1 MSSVLFSPIQV
12 GGLQLPNRIVIPP
25 MDQYSAK
32 NGCAGN
38 WHLMHYGT
46 FSLSGAGM
54 LILEATA
61 VLPEGRIS
69 DQDLGLWSDETA
81 KALSRTV
88 AFIREHS
95 AIPLCIQLAHA
106 GRKASHRTPW
116 EGGGVVSAA
125 QGGWQR
131 KAPSALAY
139 DANDPAEAAALPAA
153 LDSDECDHVR
163 TAFSDAAKRA
173 MDIGF
178 DAVEIHMAHGYLLHT
193 FLSPLSNARKDEYGG
208 SLENRMRFP
217 LMVFDA
223 IRARVPADKAVGV
236 RISGID
242 AVDGGWSLEDSQILA
257 DTLQARGCDYLH
269 VSSGGLSPDQQLSI
283 GPGYQVPLSARIR
296 ESLARSSRHPMPVIA
311 VGLITE
317 PEQAESILRADQADM
332 VAVGRAMLYDP
343 RWPWHAAAKLGATV
357 TAPPQYWRA
366 APYGIKGLFHGA

>member
-25 MDQYSAK
+25 MDQYSAN

-69 DQDLGLWSDETA
+69 GQDLGLWSDETA
-81 KALSRTV
+81 KALSRIVT
-88 AFIREHS
+88 FIREHS

-116 EGGGVVSAA
+116 EGGGVVSAS
-125 QGGWQR
+125 QGGWQQ

-153 LDSDECDHVR
+153 LDSGECDHVR

-223 IRARVPADKAVGV
+223 IRAKVPADKAVGV

-257 DTLQARGCDYLH
+257 DALQARGCDYLH

-357 TAPPQYWRA
+357 TGPPQYWRA

>member
-25 MDQYSAK
+25 MDQYSAN

-69 DQDLGLWSDETA
+69 GQDLGLWSDETA
-81 KALSRTV
+81 KALSRIVT
-88 AFIREHS
+88 FIREHS

-116 EGGGVVSAA
+116 EGGGVVSAS
-125 QGGWQR
+125 QGGWQQ

-153 LDSDECDHVR
+153 LDSGECDHVR

-223 IRARVPADKAVGV
+223 IRAKVPADKAVGV

-257 DTLQARGCDYLH
+257 DALQARGCDYLH

-357 TAPPQYWRA
+357 T
-366 APYGIKGLFHGA
+366 G